1 MKKRIL
7 STFTLVLM
15 LIGMLAALVMPASAV
30 AGMNDVLS
38 FTATASGYTINDT
51 TYCPNFKTYAT
62 REKNDIK
69 PEGFDTT
76 LEANTSPF
84 FTDKDCKNPLRTAPV
99 QGQTYY
105 FYIQTK
111 SRMDKNYS
119 TLKKEN
125 CKMNMDGITAT
136 VLSLKTGIETKPNNP
151 AVYYYVRINCS
162 ARIDAQPVKYFT
174 IAGLDAPR
182 IGYPADHSVMLN
194 ADQCTATVKWEK
206 RDSNNN
212 WSVKSSTEKVSS
224 TDVLKAFITVTAKS
238 GYYFANNGSDVEIKD
253 YSTGDFGY
261 VGHSKTEIR
270 LMSKEFRMDKLKN
283 INWSFTGTELN
294 STDSFCYLVG
304 SNLKATFTSG
314 TNYSLDTPKRYLFT
328 DAELKRELKRE
339 PKEGVTYYT
348 RISLW
353 SPNNVPTM
361 EGFDIKNATVTIPG
375 FDVTV
380 TDQRYEKNSY
390 SGDKLWLYLSV
401 VKPIPKYTVSFD
413 KNGGSGTMQS
423 VVMEEGRYTLPECTF
438 TAPAGK
444 QFKAWLVSGRERAP
458 GYEFTVRENTA
469 VQAVWEDIPAT
480 TYKVTFAAGGGK
492 GSMKTVET
500 SGKYTLPGN
509 GFTAPS
515 GQQFKGWQ
523 VDGAE
528 KQPGQQI
535 QVTKDVTVT
544 ALWEKVPV
552 TTYTVTF
559 AAGGGKGI
567 MAAESN
573 VSGSYRLP
581 ACEFV
586 APDGQQ
592 FKAWQVDGA
601 EKQPGQSVYV
611 DGNKKITALWEVI
624 PETTEPV
631 TEPTEPIT
639 EPTTEPIVT
648 DPTEQVQST
657 EPSAEPQATEPAGEA
672 SEKQSEDGG
681 IPVWAIILICLGCGI
696 VGLLVTVIILAKKK

>member
-15 LIGMLAALVMPASAV
+15 LTGMLTALVMPVSAE
-30 AGMNDVLS
+30 AGINEVLS

-69 PEGFDTT
+69 PDGFDTT

-84 FTDKDCKNPLRTAPV
+84 FTDKDCKNPLRSAPV
-99 QGQTYY
+99 KGQTYY

-136 VLSLKTGIETKPNNP
+136 VLSLKTGTETKPNNP
-151 AVYYYVRINCS
+151 AVYHYVRINCS

-182 IGYPADHSVMLN
+182 VGYPADHSVMLN
-194 ADQCTATVKWEK
+194 ADQCSAIVRWEK
-206 RDSNNN
+206 RDSKNN
-212 WSVKSSTEKVSS
+212 WSAISSTEKVTS
-224 TDVLKAFITVTAKS
+224 TDVLKAVITVTAKS
-238 GYYFANNGSDVEIKD
+238 GYYFANNGRDVEIKD
-253 YSTGDFGY
+253 YSTGNFGY
-261 VGHSKTEIR
+261 IGHSKTEIR
-270 LMSKEFRMDKLKN
+270 LQSDTFRMDKLSK

-314 TNYSLDTPKRYLFT
+314 TNYSLDTPERYLFT

-348 RISLW
+348 RISLR
-353 SPNNVPTM
+353 SPNSVPTM

-380 TDQRYEKNSY
+380 TDQRYEGNSF
-390 SGDKLWLYLSV
+390 SGDKLWLYLSI

-413 KNGGSGTMQS
+413 KNGGSGIMKN

-469 VQAVWEDIPAT
+469 VQAVWEDIPVV
-480 TYKVTFAAGGGK
+480 TYKVSFAAGGGR
-492 GSMKTVET
+492 GSMTAAKAAG
-500 SGKYTLPGN
+500 SYSLPVCK
-509 GFTAPS
+509 FTAPS
-515 GQQFKGWQ
+515 GQQFKAWQ
-523 VDGAE
+523 VNGQE
-528 KQPGQQI
+528 KQPGDQI
-535 QVTKDVTVT
+535 NVTADVTVT
-544 ALWEKVPV
+544 ALWENIPV
-552 TTYTVTF
+552 TTFKVSF
-559 AAGGGKGI
+559 ASGGGKGI
-567 MAAESN
+567 MAQVTD
-573 VSGSYRLP
+573 VSGSYSLP
-581 ACEFV
+581 VCDFT
-586 APDGQQ
+586 APSGQQ
-592 FKAWQVDGA
+592 FKAWLVNGQ
-601 EKQPGQSVYV
+601 EKQPGESIYV
-611 DGNKKITALWEVI
+611 NADIKVTALWE
-624 PETTEPV
+624 EKQEESTEPTQIE
-631 TEPTEPIT
+631 TEPTEATVDAT
-639 EPTTEPIVT
+639 EGTQ
-648 DPTEQVQST
+648 PTEETSPVAQTQPTVNTNDSSDQNN
-657 EPSAEPQATEPAGEA
+657 
-672 SEKQSEDGG
+672 GG
-681 IPVWAIILICLGCGI
+681 DSIPVWAILLICIGCAVIGLMVTMII
-696 VGLLVTVIILAKKK
+696 VMKKK